1 MPHTGRSL
9 YQQLQHDIAQ
19 KDGGDAS
26 IVFGGLY
33 YEDMAHRYS
42 DEGSLFG
49 LLRPDAGDDS
59 APNGQL
65 LQVFLCPIF
74 KSYFFKIFLD
84 VEN

>member
-19 KDGGDAS
+19 REGGDAS

-33 YEDMAHRYS
+33 YEDMGHRYS

-49 LLRPDAGDDS
+49 LLRPDAGGDS

-65 LQVFLCPIF
+65 LQVVM
-74 KSYFFKIFLD
+74 SYFKKCF
-84 VEN
+84 